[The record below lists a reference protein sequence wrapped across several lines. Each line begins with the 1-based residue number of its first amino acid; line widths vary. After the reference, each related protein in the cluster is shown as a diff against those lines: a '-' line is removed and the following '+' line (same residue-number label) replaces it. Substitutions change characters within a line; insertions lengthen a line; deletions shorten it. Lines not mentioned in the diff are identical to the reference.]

1 MTEQTDI
8 LIHKENII
16 SHKTSNISKEYTFG
30 KTVGTG
36 SFGQVR
42 LAIHKA
48 TKQTRAVKILPK
60 SKVDLKLLI
69 NEVNILSKLSHPNIM
84 QIYEIFDDN
93 TNIYIVSEYCKGGEL
108 FEIISNKGSFS
119 EKDACIIMKQL
130 MSAICY
136 SHQNKIVHRDLKPEN
151 ILMDII

>member
-30 KTVGTG
+30 KTLGTG

-48 TKQTRAVKILPK
+48 TKQTRAIKILQK
-60 SKVDLKLLI
+60 SKIDMKDLL
-69 NEVNILSKLSHPNIM
+69 NEIEILSKLSHPNIM

-108 FEIISNKGSFS
+108 FDIISKKGNFS
-119 EKDACIIMKQL
+119 M
-130 MSAICY
+130 
-136 SHQNKIVHRDLKPEN
+136 KIV
-151 ILMDII
+151 

>member
-30 KTVGTG
+30 KTLGTG

-48 TKQTRAVKILPK
+48 TKQTRAVKIIPK

-108 FEIISNKGSFS
+108 FDIISTKG
-119 EKDACIIMKQL
+119 
-130 MSAICY
+130 
-136 SHQNKIVHRDLKPEN
+136 NN
-151 ILMDII
+151 